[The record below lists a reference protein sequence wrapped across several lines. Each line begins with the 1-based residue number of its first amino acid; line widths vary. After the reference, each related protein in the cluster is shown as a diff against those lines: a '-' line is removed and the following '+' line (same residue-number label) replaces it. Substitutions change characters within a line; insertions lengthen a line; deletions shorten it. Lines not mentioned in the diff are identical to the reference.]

1 MITVMMRKDSVL
13 STKMLFVEGQL
24 EYHCQRIRNISNFHQ
39 DSEHFSLGQASHIT
53 PKLES
58 FAVEGLI
65 IHLLD
70 NVTMIIDIK
79 DYLSQGC
86 SAEARVR
93 RSLEKLNIPS
103 WYILSLDNLS

>member
-24 EYHCQRIRNISNFHQ
+24 EYHCQRIRNISNVHQ
-39 DSEHFSLGQASHIT
+39 DSEHFSLVQASRTT

-58 FAVEGLI
+58 FVGEGLI
-65 IHLLD
+65 IHRLN
-70 NVTMIIDIK
+70 NVTMIIDIN
-79 DYLSQGC
+79 DYLWQGC

-103 WYILSLDNLS
+103 WYSVIC

>member
-1 MITVMMRKDSVL
+1 MED
-13 STKMLFVEGQL
+13 QL
-24 EYHCQRIRNISNFHQ
+24 EYHCQRIRNLSRVHQ

-58 FAVEGLI
+58 FAGESLI
-65 IHLLD
+65 IHLLN
-70 NVTMIIDIK
+70 NVTMIIDIN

-103 WYILSLDNLS
+103 WYSVIC

>member
-1 MITVMMRKDSVL
+1 MMRKDSVL

-24 EYHCQRIRNISNFHQ
+24 EYHCQIRNISTLHQ

-58 FAVEGLI
+58 FAGEGLI

-70 NVTMIIDIK
+70 NVTMIIDIN

-103 WYILSLDNLS
+103 WYSVICW